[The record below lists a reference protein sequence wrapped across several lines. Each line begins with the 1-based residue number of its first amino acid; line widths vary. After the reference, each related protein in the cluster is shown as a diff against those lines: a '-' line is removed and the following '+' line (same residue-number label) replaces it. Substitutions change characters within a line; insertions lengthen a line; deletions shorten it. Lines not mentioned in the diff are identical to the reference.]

1 MQHAL
6 PLPWPTGTHAAR
18 STPSIP
24 RLVEPS
30 VDRQESLLLARVQRG
45 DHEAFDPV
53 VRAHIRP
60 AYRIA
65 YRLLKGHED
74 AEDLVQ
80 EAFSVALANIDR
92 FDLTRPFAP
101 WLYRI
106 VVTRGLN
113 RFRGRARH
121 VLEALPHD
129 LISSEPDPLDHTE
142 REEVGQAVQAALAA
156 LPERQ
161 RLIVQLFEIDGF
173 TSEEIGAMLELPAG
187 TVRWHMHQARRALR
201 NLLAPFLAA
210 RR

>member
-1 MQHAL
+1 MAYAL
-6 PLPWPTGTHAAR
+6 PLPRLSGTSAAR
-18 STPSIP
+18 SSDSNP

-30 VDRQESLLLARVQRG
+30 VDPQESLLLARVQQG
-45 DHEAFDPV
+45 DHDAFDPV
-53 VRAHIRP
+53 VRAQIRP
-60 AYRIA
+60 AYRSA
-65 YRLLKGHED
+65 YRLLTGLED

-80 EAFSVALANIDR
+80 EAFGVALANIGR
-92 FDLTRPFAP
+92 FDLARPFAP

-121 VLEALPHD
+121 VLEVLPHD
-129 LISSEPDPLDHTE
+129 LVSSEPDPLDHAE
-142 REEVGQAVQAALAA
+142 RGEVGQAVQAAMAA

-173 TSEEIGAMLELPAG
+173 TSEEIGTMLELPAG
-187 TVRWHMHQARRALR
+187 TVRWHMHQARRTLR
-201 NLLAPFLAA
+201 SLLTPFLEA

>member
-1 MQHAL
+1 MMRKAQLKLASADGKQ
-6 PLPWPTGTHAAR
+6 TG
-18 STPSIP
+18 
-24 RLVEPS
+24 E
-30 VDRQESLLLARVQRG
+30 
-45 DHEAFDPV
+45 V
-53 VRAHIRP
+53 VFFHFGEGNGGGT
-60 AYRIA
+60 
-65 YRLLKGHED
+65 K
-74 AEDLVQ
+74 
-80 EAFSVALANIDR
+80 ANIDR
-92 FDLTRPFAP
+92 FDLARPFAP

-129 LISSEPDPLDHTE
+129 LISSEPDPLDHAE
-142 REEVGQAVQAALAA
+142 RDEVGQAVQGALAA

-201 NLLAPFLAA
+201 THLAPFLEA

>member
-1 MQHAL
+1 MAHPFA
-6 PLPWPTGTHAAR
+6 LPWPAGPAAPV
-18 STPSIP
+18 SASATPEISGP
-24 RLVEPS
+24 QL
-30 VDRQESLLLARVQRG
+30 DRQEAALLARVQQG
-45 DHEAFDPV
+45 DNGAFDPV

-80 EAFSVALANIDR
+80 EAFTVALSNIHQ
-92 FDLTRPFAP
+92 FDLSRPFAP

-121 VLEALPHD
+121 VLEELPHD
-129 LISSEPDPLDHTE
+129 LASVAPDPLEYAE
-142 REEVGQAVQAALAA
+142 RDEVGQAVQGAMAL

-161 RLIVQLFEIDGF
+161 RVIVQLFEIDGF
-173 TSEEIGAMLELPAG
+173 SSEEIGDMLNLPAG
-187 TVRWHMHQARRALR
+187 TVRWHMHQARRTLR
-201 NLLAPFLAA
+201 NLLTPFLEA

>member
-1 MQHAL
+1 MAHPA
-6 PLPWPTGTHAAR
+6 PLHWPAAAGAAE
-18 STPSIP
+18 SASAAPAP
-24 RLVEPS
+24 
-30 VDRQESLLLARVQRG
+30 DRQEAVLLARVQRG
-45 DHEAFDPV
+45 DHDAFDPV
-53 VRAHIRP
+53 VRAHLRP

-80 EAFSVALANIDR
+80 EAFSVALSNINQ
-92 FDLTRPFAP
+92 FDLNRPFAP

-121 VLEALPHD
+121 VLEELPHD
-129 LISSEPDPLDHTE
+129 LASASPDPSDFAE
-142 REEVGQAVQAALAA
+142 QDEVGRAVQTAMAS

-173 TSEEIGAMLELPAG
+173 SSEEIGEMLDLPAG
-187 TVRWHMHQARRALR
+187 TVRWHMHQARRTLR
-201 NLLAPFLAA
+201 GLLTPFLDA

>member
-1 MQHAL
+1 MDHAL
-6 PLPWPTGTHAAR
+6 PLPWPTVTIAAQ

-30 VDRQESLLLARVQRG
+30 VDPQESLLLARVQRG

-92 FDLTRPFAP
+92 FDLARPFAP

-121 VLEALPHD
+121 VLEAPNP
-129 LISSEPDPLDHTE
+129 I
-142 REEVGQAVQAALAA
+142 
-156 LPERQ
+156 
-161 RLIVQLFEIDGF
+161 
-173 TSEEIGAMLELPAG
+173 
-187 TVRWHMHQARRALR
+187 RWIMPSATK
-201 NLLAPFLAA
+201 
-210 RR
+210 

>member
-1 MQHAL
+1 MDHAL
-6 PLPWPTGTHAAR
+6 ALPWLPDSSPAESAPPAAL
-18 STPSIP
+18 P
-24 RLVEPS
+24 EPAG
-30 VDRQESLLLARVQRG
+30 DPKEAALLARVQQG
-45 DHEAFDPV
+45 QHEAFDAV

-65 YRLLKGHED
+65 YRLLKSHED

-80 EAFSVALANIDR
+80 EAFSVALANIAR
-92 FDLTRPFAP
+92 FDLARPFAP

-121 VLEALPHD
+121 VLEALPQD
-129 LISSEPDPLDHTE
+129 LISASPDPFDNAE
-142 REEVGQAVQAALAA
+142 RDEVGRAVQTALAE

-173 TSEEIGAMLELPAG
+173 TSEEIGAMLDLPAG
-187 TVRWHMHQARRALR
+187 TVRWHMHQARRTLR
-201 NLLAPFLAA
+201 ILLGPFLEA

>member
-1 MQHAL
+1 MAHPL
-6 PLPWPTGTHAAR
+6 PLPWPPISSAAE
-18 STPSIP
+18 SASQAASPAP
-24 RLVEPS
+24 QG
-30 VDRQESLLLARVQRG
+30 DRHEALLLARVQQG
-45 DHEAFDPV
+45 DHDAFDPV
-53 VRAHIRP
+53 VRSYIRP

-80 EAFSVALANIDR
+80 EAFSVALANISQ
-92 FDLTRPFAP
+92 FDLNRPFAP

-121 VLEALPHD
+121 VLEELPHD
-129 LISSEPDPLDHTE
+129 LATGAPDPHTFAE
-142 REEVGQAVQAALAA
+142 RDEVGRAVQTAMAT

-173 TSEEIGAMLELPAG
+173 SSEEIGEMLDLPAG
-187 TVRWHMHQARRALR
+187 TVRWHMHQARRTLR
-201 NLLAPFLAA
+201 NLLTPFIEA